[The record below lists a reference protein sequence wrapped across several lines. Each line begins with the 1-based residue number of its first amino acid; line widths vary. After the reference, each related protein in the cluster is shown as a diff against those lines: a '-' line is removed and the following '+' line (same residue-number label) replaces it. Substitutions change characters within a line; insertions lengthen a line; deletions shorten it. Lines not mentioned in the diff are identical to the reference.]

1 MLDGDVP
8 YTAAYTR
15 LSRRSPKSTASLTFF
30 VELLDSVLDYPT
42 YFKLL
47 AAFTTTTGNLT
58 ALSDTVVAAQR
69 AYKHGG
75 IGSGSFVENHDQPRL
90 QSITQDQ
97 AVSFHANYD
106 IQRSSEAQIAHQE
119 RPDLALCPGRHTYSV
134 LW

>member
-15 LSRRSPKSTASLTFF
+15 LSRCSPESTSFLTCIA
-30 VELLDSVLDYPT
+30 ELLDSVLDYPT
-42 YFKLL
+42 YFRLL
-47 AAFTTTTGNLT
+47 PALTSTTGNLT
-58 ALSDTVVAAQR
+58 AFSDIVVAAQR

-97 AVSFHANYD
+97 AVSSHATATSNGLLKH
-106 IQRSSEAQIAHQE
+106 E
-119 RPDLALCPGRHTYSV
+119 
-134 LW
+134 